1 MSVKFSDLDIE
12 DQKYIEPHLRD
23 FYDKVTFDT
32 RTRWVMDFSQNDYSG
47 YSSFDTRNYM
57 DEDQFEAIKLDL
69 FLNGL
74 NLYEV
79 TEFGNIH
86 NKQYD
91 KDILN
96 LLAYPRS
103 IFSELSHPGLVMKPL
118 KSIRDELHFD
128 GSVVLVATH
137 DTASAVEG
145 IDICLNNIY
154 LSSGTWSLL
163 GVKIDTP
170 ILSEHS
176 RKMNYSHEGGRGYY
190 RYQKNIMGL
199 WIIEELMREMKID
212 TYEEIVNM
220 AKSAHNVFYF
230 NANDEKL
237 FAPESML
244 NCVKYLIFEKYHVNI
259 VDSSDLINSVYH
271 SLAQS
276 YKIAIDEIEKLTNT
290 KYNDFYIFGGG
301 TKNNFLNEL
310 IKKYTEKNVKILSTE
325 ATAIGNIKIQK
336 EVMKY
341 V

>member
-1 MSVKFSDLDIE
+1 
-12 DQKYIEPHLRD
+12 
-23 FYDKVTFDT
+23 
-32 RTRWVMDFSQNDYSG
+32 
-47 YSSFDTRNYM
+47 
-57 DEDQFEAIKLDL
+57 
-69 FLNGL
+69 
-74 NLYEV
+74 
-79 TEFGNIH
+79 
-86 NKQYD
+86 
-91 KDILN
+91 
-96 LLAYPRS
+96 
-103 IFSELSHPGLVMKPL
+103 
-118 KSIRDELHFD
+118 
-128 GSVVLVATH
+128 
-137 DTASAVEG
+137 
-145 IDICLNNIY
+145 
-154 LSSGTWSLL
+154 
-163 GVKIDTP
+163 
-170 ILSEHS
+170 
-176 RKMNYSHEGGRGYY
+176 MNYSHEGGRGYY

>member
-145 IDICLNNIY
+145 IDICLNNI
-154 LSSGTWSLL
+154 
-163 GVKIDTP
+163 
-170 ILSEHS
+170 
-176 RKMNYSHEGGRGYY
+176 
-190 RYQKNIMGL
+190 
-199 WIIEELMREMKID
+199 
-212 TYEEIVNM
+212 
-220 AKSAHNVFYF
+220 
-230 NANDEKL
+230 
-237 FAPESML
+237 
-244 NCVKYLIFEKYHVNI
+244 
-259 VDSSDLINSVYH
+259 
-271 SLAQS
+271 
-276 YKIAIDEIEKLTNT
+276 
-290 KYNDFYIFGGG
+290 
-301 TKNNFLNEL
+301 
-310 IKKYTEKNVKILSTE
+310 
-325 ATAIGNIKIQK
+325 
-336 EVMKY
+336 
-341 V
+341 